1 MAKDKTQGMQRIDLR
16 IPDHTYNEIE
26 KIAIANNLPFSPTT
40 KPNRD
45 GTLKTDKQGNIIQP
59 KVSVSPIIL
68 DLINLGLRA
77 IASGGENSDKLGD
90 KTRNREYQINS
101 QIDISEIEKKI
112 INTLSQKIEGIV
124 SDKVNEALNKL
135 TNNFTS
141 KLTDIED
148 IEELTALKLIEDTN
162 NEESNN
168 IELVKNK
175 LPSNNSQ
182 IVTAE
187 SDKNEVEI
195 SEINHNSDNGQIEI
209 NLIND
214 TENNTLL
221 ELPILPLEKK
231 LEDKLP
237 NKNVTEDIENNL
249 RDKEKP
255 LINHKLDNL
264 KINEDNEKPL
274 INNELD
280 NLKVN
285 EDNKIDSDIKSYEEA
300 VIEIKRLK
308 KEGLGNTAIAKEL
321 TGKYFTKQGKTNWSD
336 TQVRRI
342 LN

>member
-26 KIAIANNLPFSPTT
+26 KIAIANKLPFSPTT

-45 GTLKTDKQGNIIQP
+45 GTFKTDKEGNIIQP

-135 TNNFTS
+135 TDNFTS
-141 KLTDIED
+141 KLTDIE
-148 IEELTALKLIEDTN
+148 K
-162 NEESNN
+162 SNN
-168 IELVKNK
+168 LELVKNK

-264 KINEDNEKPL
+264 KINEDNERPL